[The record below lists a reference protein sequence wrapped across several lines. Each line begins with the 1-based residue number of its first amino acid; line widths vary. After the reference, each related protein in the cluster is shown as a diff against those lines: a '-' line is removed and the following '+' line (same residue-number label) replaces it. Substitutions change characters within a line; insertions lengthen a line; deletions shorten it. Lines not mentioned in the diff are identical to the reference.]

1 MVGVLLLWTASVVL
15 CIKYTMI
22 AKKVSIA
29 ITEQNVVKRS
39 NYQRIVQFFVVLFA
53 LSFVFFICIFVIN
66 ITALDNSKTFENQQ
80 VKTV

>member
-1 MVGVLLLWTASVVL
+1 LWTASVVL

-39 NYQRIVQFFVVLFA
+39 NYKKIVIFFVVLFT
-53 LSFVFFICIFVIN
+53 LSFVFFISILIVN

>member
-1 MVGVLLLWTASVVL
+1 
-15 CIKYTMI
+15 MI

-39 NYQRIVQFFVVLFA
+39 NYKKIVIFFVVLFT
-53 LSFVFFICIFVIN
+53 LSFVFFISILIVN